1 MNSKKTIVLGV
12 TGGIAAYKSAQLAS
26 SLYKKGYDVHVIM
39 TKNATEFIP
48 PLTFETLTHNRVSVG
63 TFDRNFQYD
72 VNHISLAKRADLFV
86 VAPASA
92 NSIAKFAHG
101 LADDMLS
108 TTFLATPCPKLIAP
122 AMNTGM
128 LSNPITQC
136 NIQMCKDYGMS
147 FIESASGYLACGD
160 VGAGRLAEIEDI
172 LDAIESLLVTD
183 KPLKDIKVVVTAGP
197 TQEDID
203 PVRFITNHSS
213 GKMGYA
219 IARAARNLGADVTLI
234 SGPVS
239 LRKPV
244 GVNVVSVRTAQQM
257 FEALDSIKG
266 EYDILVKSAAVSDYR
281 AKEIASQKMK
291 KSGEQMTLDFVMN
304 QDILAYMGQHKKPH
318 QVICGFAMET
328 ENLKE
333 NANRKLTS
341 KKVDMIVANQ
351 LTDDQAG
358 FGVDTNV
365 VTFVTEAGCE
375 QLDVMKKEELGYE
388 ILNRLMEMLVKKRGT
403 VC

>member
-1 MNSKKTIVLGV
+1 MLGV

-39 TKNATEFIP
+39 TKNATEFIT

-108 TTFLATPCPKLIAP
+108 TTFLAAGCPKLIAP

-128 LSNPITQC
+128 LSNPITQR
-136 NIQMCKDYGMS
+136 NIQMCKDAGMH

-160 VGAGRLAEIEDI
+160 VGAGRLAEIDDI
-172 LDAIESLLVTD
+172 LDAIDSLLITE
-183 KPLKDIKVVVTAGP
+183 KTLKGMKVVVTAGP
-197 TQEDID
+197 TQEDFD
-203 PVRFITNHSS
+203 PVRYITNHSS

-219 IARAARNLGADVTLI
+219 IARAARNLGAEVTLI

-239 LRKPV
+239 LRQPV
-244 GVNVVSVRTAQQM
+244 GVKVISVRTAREM
-257 FEALDSIKG
+257 FEALDSMKDD
-266 EYDILVKSAAVSDYR
+266 YDILIKSAAVSDYR
-281 AKEIASQKMK
+281 VKEVATQKMK
-291 KSGEQMTLDFVMN
+291 KSGSEMTVEFVMN
-304 QDILAYMGQHKKPH
+304 QDILAYMGEHKKPY

-328 ENLKE
+328 QQLEE
-333 NANRKLTS
+333 NARRKLIN
-341 KKVDMIVANQ
+341 KKADMIVANQ
-351 LTDDQAG
+351 LTDEQAG
-358 FGVDTNV
+358 FSVDTNV

-375 QLDVMKKEELGYE
+375 QLDVMTKEALGYE
-388 ILNRLMEMLVKKRGT
+388 ILNVLVEMLVRKRGT
-403 VC
+403 LC

>member
-1 MNSKKTIVLGV
+1 MLGV

-39 TKNATEFIP
+39 TKNATEFIT

-108 TTFLATPCPKLIAP
+108 TTFLAAGCPKLIAP

-128 LSNPITQC
+128 LSNPITQR
-136 NIQMCKDYGMS
+136 NIQMCKDAGMH

-160 VGAGRLAEIEDI
+160 VGAGRLAESDDI
-172 LDAIESLLVTD
+172 LDAIDSLLITE
-183 KPLKDIKVVVTAGP
+183 KTLKGMKVVVTAGP
-197 TQEDID
+197 TQEDFD
-203 PVRFITNHSS
+203 PVRYITNHSS

-219 IARAARNLGADVTLI
+219 IARAARNLGAEVTLI

-239 LRKPV
+239 LRQPV
-244 GVNVVSVRTAQQM
+244 GVKVISVRTAREM
-257 FEALDSIKG
+257 FEALDSMKDD
-266 EYDILVKSAAVSDYR
+266 YDILIKSAAVSDYR
-281 AKEIASQKMK
+281 VKEVATQKMK
-291 KSGEQMTLDFVMN
+291 KSGSEMTVEFVMN
-304 QDILAYMGQHKKPH
+304 QDILAYMGEHKKPY

-328 ENLKE
+328 QQLEE
-333 NANRKLTS
+333 NARRKLIN
-341 KKVDMIVANQ
+341 KKADMIVANQ
-351 LTDDQAG
+351 LTDEQAG
-358 FGVDTNV
+358 FSVDTNV

-375 QLDVMKKEELGYE
+375 QLDVMTKEALGYE
-388 ILNRLMEMLVKKRGT
+388 ILNVLVEMLVRKRGT
-403 VC
+403 LC

>member
-1 MNSKKTIVLGV
+1 MLGV

-39 TKNATEFIP
+39 TKNATEFIT

-108 TTFLATPCPKLIAP
+108 TTFLAAGCPKLIAP

-128 LSNPITQC
+128 LSNPITQR
-136 NIQMCKDYGMS
+136 NIQMCKHAGMH

-160 VGAGRLAEIEDI
+160 VGAGRLAEIDDI
-172 LDAIESLLVTD
+172 LDAIDSLLITD
-183 KPLKDIKVVVTAGP
+183 KMLKGIKVVVTAGP
-197 TQEDID
+197 TQEDFD
-203 PVRFITNHSS
+203 PVRYITNHSS

-219 IARAARNLGADVTLI
+219 LARAARNLGAEVTLI

-239 LRKPV
+239 LRHPV
-244 GVNVVSVRTAQQM
+244 GIKVISVRTAREM
-257 FEALDSIKG
+257 FKALDSMKDD
-266 EYDILVKSAAVSDYR
+266 YDILIKSAAVSDYR
-281 AKEIASQKMK
+281 VKEVATQKMK
-291 KSGEQMTLDFVMN
+291 KSGSEMTVEFAMN
-304 QDILAYMGQHKKPH
+304 EDILAYLGEYKKPH

-328 ENLKE
+328 QQLEE
-333 NANRKLTS
+333 NARRKLIT
-341 KKVDMIVANQ
+341 KKADMIVANR
-351 LTDDQAG
+351 LTDEQAG

-375 QLDVMKKEELGYE
+375 QLDVMTKEALGYE
-388 ILNRLMEMLVKKRGT
+388 ILNRLVEMLVRKRGT
-403 VC
+403 LC

>member
-1 MNSKKTIVLGV
+1 MLGV

-26 SLYKKGYDVHVIM
+26 SLYKKGHDVHVIM
-39 TKNATEFIP
+39 TKNATEFIT

-86 VAPASA
+86 VVPASA

-108 TTFLATPCPKLIAP
+108 TTFLAAGCPKLIAP

-128 LSNPITQC
+128 LSNPITQR
-136 NIQMCKDYGMS
+136 NIQMCKDAGMD

-160 VGAGRLAEIEDI
+160 VGAGRLAEIDDI
-172 LDAIESLLVTD
+172 LDAIDALLVTE
-183 KPLKDIKVVVTAGP
+183 KTLKGMKVVVTAGP
-197 TQEDID
+197 TQEEFD
-203 PVRFITNHSS
+203 PVRYMTNHSS

-219 IARAARNLGADVTLI
+219 IARAARNLGAEVTLI

-239 LRKPV
+239 LRQPV
-244 GVNVVSVRTAQQM
+244 GVNVISVRTASEM
-257 FEALDSIKG
+257 FEALESVKDD
-266 EYDILVKSAAVSDYR
+266 YDILIKSAAVSDYR
-281 AKEIASQKMK
+281 VKEVATQKMK
-291 KSGEQMTLDFVMN
+291 KSDSEMTIEFVMN
-304 QDILAYMGQHKKPH
+304 QDILAYMGENKKPH

-328 ENLKE
+328 QCLEE
-333 NANRKLTS
+333 NARRKLIN
-341 KKVDMIVANQ
+341 KKADMIVANQ
-351 LTDDQAG
+351 LTDEKAG

-365 VTFVTEAGCE
+365 VTFITEAGCE
-375 QLDVMKKEELGYE
+375 RLDVMTKEALGYE
-388 ILNRLMEMLVKKRGT
+388 ILNRLVEMLVKKRGML
-403 VC
+403 C